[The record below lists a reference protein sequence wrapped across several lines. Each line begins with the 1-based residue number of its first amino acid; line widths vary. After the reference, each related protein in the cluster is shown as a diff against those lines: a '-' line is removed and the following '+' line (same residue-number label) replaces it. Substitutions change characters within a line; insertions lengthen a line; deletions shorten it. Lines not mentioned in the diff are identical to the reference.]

1 MSTSRTTYFSL
12 QYSSSIHMQRRIHI
26 VTGVVLLLSLSY
38 CRSQGPTYHA
48 RPSVIKEATSLIG
61 SPYRYAGQSPR
72 GFDCSGLVKYVYAK
86 EGIELSGGSRHIYE
100 QVQTIPL
107 AKAGPGDLLFFK
119 QRGNID
125 HIALLEKQSD
135 GAVWVIHSTSSRGV
149 IRENYKSSPYWSSR
163 FFRAGRVSP

>member
-1 MSTSRTTYFSL
+1 MLKVLNMIIAGVLILGFSA
-12 QYSSSIHMQRRIHI
+12 
-26 VTGVVLLLSLSY
+26 
-38 CRSQGPTYHA
+38 CRSQGPTYQVNS
-48 RPSVIKEATSLIG
+48 SVIGEAGSLIG
-61 SPYRYAGQSPR
+61 SPYRYAGQSPS

-100 QVQTIPL
+100 QVQAIPL

-119 QRGNID
+119 QKGKID
-125 HIALLEKQSD
+125 HVALLEKQSD

-163 FFRAGRVSP
+163 FYRAGRVSP